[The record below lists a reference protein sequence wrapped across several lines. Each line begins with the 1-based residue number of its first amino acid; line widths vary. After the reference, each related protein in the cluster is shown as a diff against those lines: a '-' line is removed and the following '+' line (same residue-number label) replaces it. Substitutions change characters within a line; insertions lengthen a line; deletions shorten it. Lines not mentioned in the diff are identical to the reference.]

1 MKVILL
7 VWDHSLQSSGLEHYW
22 EHRLWIFFLMFISIF
37 IYFQP
42 FFPRKRFKMDC
53 SGEVIIP
60 YKVPEGQKTLPLALL
75 WYKTQAWR
83 TVVCKNEHLLL
94 YTLFGLQNWFSFLF
108 FFFMLTIIYN
118 KVKIL
123 IGFPYSRLS
132 KSSMKRKSFVKKYGA
147 FGIIKS
153 SRIFKQVNRHCAYL
167 FEGCLPPWFILCL
180 SLPQDQGLVQQ
191 QSFKMK

>member
-1 MKVILL
+1 MVVGRLL
-7 VWDHSLQSSGLEHYW
+7 YLIKFLKGKRPCLWHSFDTRPRPGE
-22 EHRLWIFFLMFISIF
+22 LWSVRMN
-37 IYFQP
+37 IYYYIH
-42 FFPRKRFKMDC
+42 C
-53 SGEVIIP
+53 
-60 YKVPEGQKTLPLALL
+60 L
-75 WYKTQAWR
+75 
-83 TVVCKNEHLLL
+83 VCK
-94 YTLFGLQNWFSFLF
+94 TDSLF
-108 FFFMLTIIYN
+108 FFFFLLTIIYN

-180 SLPQDQGLVQQ
+180 SLPQDQGLAQQ